1 MDRRAL
7 QDALEARRRL
17 GVLDMRRDQVRQLVV
32 NIVRHVSA
40 QLFELDRA
48 GAQHRHGVLILGQGE
63 EQMLQRRVFMAPLVG
78 VSECPMKCFLKI
90 A

>member
-32 NIVRHVSA
+32 DVIRHIAA
-40 QLFELDRA
+40 QLLEVDRA
-48 GAQHRHGVLILGQGE
+48 GAQHRHGVLVFGQGE
-63 EQMLQRRVFMAPLVG
+63 EQMLQRGVFVAPLIG
-78 VSECPMKCFLKI
+78 VSERPMQGLLEI